1 MRGPPGSG
9 KSYLSRLIKEKE
21 IELGGSAPR
30 IMSIDDYF
38 MTEVDTTEK
47 DPETGRTRVVKKMEY
62 EKFEKK
68 LEETYMSYLM
78 KSFKK
83 NVSDGHFNFII
94 VDCVNQTEKGFSD
107 FYNFG
112 KSNGF
117 TVSSSLKDI
126 SGTFNK
132 LNLFLI

>member
-21 IELGGSAPR
+21 IELSGSAPR

-38 MTEVDTTEK
+38 MTEVDSVEK
-47 DPETGRTRVVKKMEY
+47 DPETGRTRIVKKMEY
-62 EKFEKK
+62 EKFEKA
-68 LEETYMSYLM
+68 LEETYTSYLM

-83 NVSDGHFNFII
+83 NISDGHFNFII
-94 VDCVNQTEKGFSD
+94 VDCVNDSEKVYGD

-117 TVSSSLKDI
+117 MVSL
-126 SGTFNK
+126 
-132 LNLFLI
+132 LI